1 MASNTQQPV
10 SHTRRRLGLYIL
22 TASGSIILF
31 TALYQWSMAA
41 FEGISV
47 SWIEALHVVIE
58 TFTTTGY
65 GEDASQWSSA
75 PVLAL
80 SILMQLTG
88 VAFIFTTLPLF
99 VVPLVER
106 ALEQSPP
113 TTTTVED
120 HVVVSA
126 FTDRGAVLIN
136 ELQSQDVSHVVIEP
150 DRNRAIELT
159 QQGYE
164 VIHGDPEAV
173 DTLASAN
180 VSTARALIADGDDR
194 RNASVILAA
203 RELTT
208 ELRIV
213 SFAEDPQVAD
223 YHEYAGADEVV
234 SPRQLLGESLA
245 RKAASPIASKFND
258 AIPIGDDFEI
268 AEVLVHPDSTLVGK
282 KIINS
287 EIGQRTGVNIIG
299 IWFRGEF
306 VSPPSPE
313 AKIDEHSVLVV
324 TGSEEQLE
332 RLHVLAQSQTRRHR
346 RGRVVVA
353 GYGEVGRCAAETLE
367 SANLTHVIIDQD
379 QSNTGEV
386 DVIGDV
392 TDAETLSEAEIED
405 AESVLLA
412 IDNDTAAIFATLVI
426 SQLSPQTEII
436 VRANDAESVPKLYHA
451 GAEYVLA
458 LSTVSGRILA
468 SSLAEQDVIVAQS
481 QIEVVRT
488 DAPGLAGQSLVEADI
503 RARTGSTVVA
513 AERDNEL
520 QTNIGPDF
528 VIQKT
533 DTLVVVGTDA
543 GIKRFNQ
550 LASP

>member
-234 SPRQLLGESLA
+234 PHGNYSVR
-245 RKAASPIASKFND
+245 
-258 AIPIGDDFEI
+258 
-268 AEVLVHPDSTLVGK
+268 VL
-282 KIINS
+282 
-287 EIGQRTGVNIIG
+287 
-299 IWFRGEF
+299 
-306 VSPPSPE
+306 
-313 AKIDEHSVLVV
+313 
-324 TGSEEQLE
+324 LE
-332 RLHVLAQSQTRRHR
+332 RLHRQLHQNLMMQFQSVMILRLQKCLFTRIAR
-346 RGRVVVA
+346 
-353 GYGEVGRCAAETLE
+353 
-367 SANLTHVIIDQD
+367 
-379 QSNTGEV
+379 
-386 DVIGDV
+386 
-392 TDAETLSEAEIED
+392 LSERKSSTAK
-405 AESVLLA
+405 SV
-412 IDNDTAAIFATLVI
+412 
-426 SQLSPQTEII
+426 SEP
-436 VRANDAESVPKLYHA
+436 
-451 GAEYVLA
+451 VL
-458 LSTVSGRILA
+458 I
-468 SSLAEQDVIVAQS
+468 
-481 QIEVVRT
+481 
-488 DAPGLAGQSLVEADI
+488 
-503 RARTGSTVVA
+503 
-513 AERDNEL
+513 
-520 QTNIGPDF
+520 
-528 VIQKT
+528 
-533 DTLVVVGTDA
+533 
-543 GIKRFNQ
+543 
-550 LASP
+550 